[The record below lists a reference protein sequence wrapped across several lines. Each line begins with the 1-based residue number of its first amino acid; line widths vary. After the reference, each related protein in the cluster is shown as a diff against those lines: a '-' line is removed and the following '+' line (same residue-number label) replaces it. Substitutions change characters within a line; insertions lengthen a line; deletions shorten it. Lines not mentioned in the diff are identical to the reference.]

1 MRRKVI
7 LVYGM
12 VTSLP
17 TFSYEDT
24 PDKRIDDN
32 ITNLRYQPPRGATVA
47 CNSLIKALLVKTPSK
62 RLGCGRAGL
71 LELKRRAWFGGLD
84 WKALIRK
91 EIPAP
96 VVPVLGH
103 DKDTSNYEKY
113 VETDDPE
120 PATSVGTSGEW
131 ADIF

>member
-32 ITNLRYQPPRGATVA
+32 ITNLRYQPPRGATAA
-47 CNSLIKALLVKTPSK
+47 CNSLIKVLLMKSPSK

-71 LELKRRAWFGGLD
+71 LELKRHAWFGGLD

-91 EIPAP
+91 EIP
-96 VVPVLGH
+96 
-103 DKDTSNYEKY
+103 
-113 VETDDPE
+113 
-120 PATSVGTSGEW
+120 
-131 ADIF
+131 